1 LTSLT
6 AIPYS
11 YVDDMDT
18 VNHIHKEGGTIM
30 KKRALFAVMIFSL
43 AAALSGCAGS
53 KTYLVKMGYLSEKK
67 AAPTT
72 KVVGLCPFE
81 DLRNEKDKDL
91 IGIRRHANKKVDFI
105 KLQEV
110 NLTDAVTQAVKDYFT
125 DNGLQVTDCKGWD
138 QSPEGL
144 DRLPRDLTLVVGGK
158 IDSFMVEAKSG
169 IMTTS
174 TQYTVKMR
182 VLIGKIKERTVV
194 TRTIESMPK
203 ETTMGFDP
211 DHVKEKL
218 DGMVTEVLQKLL
230 SECLEYE

>member
-1 LTSLT
+1 LTSLI

-11 YVDDMDT
+11 YVYEDT
-18 VNHIHKEGGTIM
+18 VNPIHKEGGIIM
-30 KKRALFAVMIFSL
+30 KKRALFVVMIFSL

-53 KTYLVKMGYLSEKK
+53 KTYLVEVGYLAEQK

-91 IGIRRHANKKVDFI
+91 IGIRRHRDKKVDFI
-105 KLQEV
+105 KLQGV
-110 NLTDAVTQAVKDYFT
+110 NLSDALTQAVKDYFT
-125 DNGLQVTDCKGWD
+125 DNGFQITDCKGWD

-144 DRLPRDLTLVVGGK
+144 DRLPGDLALVVGGK

-182 VLIGKIKERTVV
+182 ALIGKIKERTVV

-218 DGMVTEVLQKLL
+218 DSILAEALSKLFA
-230 SECLEYE
+230 E

>member
-1 LTSLT
+1 MRICIRT
-6 AIPYS
+6 P
-11 YVDDMDT
+11 
-18 VNHIHKEGGTIM
+18 KEGGIIM
-30 KKRALFAVMIFSL
+30 KKWGLFVMIFSL

-53 KTYLVKMGYLSEKK
+53 KTYLVKLGYLAEKK

-72 KVVGLCPFE
+72 KVIGLCPFE

-105 KLQEV
+105 KLQGV

-125 DNGLQVTDCKGWD
+125 DNGLQITDCKGWD

-144 DRLPRDLTLVVGGK
+144 DRLPRDLMLVVGGT

-182 VLIGKIKERTVV
+182 ALIGKIKERTVV
-194 TRTIESMPK
+194 THTIESMPK

-218 DGMVTEVLQKLL
+218 DDMMTEVLQKLL